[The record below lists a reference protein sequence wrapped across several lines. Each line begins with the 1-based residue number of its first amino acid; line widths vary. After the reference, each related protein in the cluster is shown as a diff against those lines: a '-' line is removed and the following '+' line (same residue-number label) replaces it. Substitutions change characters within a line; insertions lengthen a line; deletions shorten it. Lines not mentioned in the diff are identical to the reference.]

1 MVPGAYSKVDPP
13 DTESQK
19 RSSVA
24 VPLPFVQEIEKVCG
38 EGEEMETLV
47 GGEGEVEHLTQEQIG
62 TPIGQLAYEKT
73 GRKQRRRKKR
83 NRFTA
88 EAPQS
93 WQCS

>member
-38 EGEEMETLV
+38 EGEEIETLV
-47 GGEGEVEHLTQEQIG
+47 GGEGEVEQGRQPQIVP
-62 TPIGQLAYEKT
+62 PIGQTAYEKT
-73 GRKQRRRKKR
+73 GRKQRRRKKK

-88 EAPQS
+88 EASQN
-93 WQCS
+93 WQRS